1 MIISPWEINFMKK
14 LLVFALILSFTFP
27 VFAQKL
33 EKPSNQ
39 SNQIGQLPVKR
50 VILYSH
56 GVGYFERKGMVAGSE
71 NIELEFNTKQMND
84 VLKSLLVLDLNGGR
98 ISTVNYDSSKPI
110 DKQLEDFSLSLTDSN
125 QRGMSAL
132 IAQMRGAK
140 VEVRAKE
147 IVSGKVVGLEKK
159 RITQNQN
166 ILEQDLLVISTE
178 LGDIRA
184 FDLVEIRGIKILDQK
199 LRNDLEHYLDILNNT
214 HKKDVR
220 NITISAQ
227 GEGQRNIVAGYT
239 IEAPVWKTTYRVVI
253 DSKGK
258 PFLQGWAI
266 VDNEQNEDWE
276 NVQLSLVS
284 GKPVSFT
291 QDIQA
296 IKYRVRPEVPL
307 PEDDE
312 PALRPQIYEE
322 TIDKNNPEPEEGSLD
337 AGVEGGIEGGVA
349 GGVAGGVIAGSVGN
363 SYAPPPPPRPL
374 TENLELSTSSVAV
387 GRNIGELFEYKVDH
401 PVTIKRNS
409 SALIPI
415 ISTKIEGERIAIF
428 NEDNEI
434 RNPMSGVL
442 IHNTTNLTLENGPL
456 TVFEQ
461 ETYAGES
468 LISRMKPDE
477 KRFLTYAADLSCFI
491 SVSNEDKANN
501 VSSVSINK
509 GSFVAYNKQIST
521 KTYNIVNKDN
531 KQKVIYLE
539 HPFKKNW
546 KLVNTPEPAEKT
558 QNYFRFRVTV
568 EPKTTLKFPVVEEN
582 TVETTYYISSFTPE
596 DVEFFYKGRHISDE
610 IKQALERILDIKN
623 KIYETDQ
630 ALVAKNR
637 QISEISAEQARLRTN
652 LETISK
658 TADDKTLMNRYI
670 QKFKTG
676 EDEIERLQAEIK
688 KITADKAN
696 LYVEMNKQIEAIS
709 FNVKK

>member
-1 MIISPWEINFMKK
+1 MKR

-33 EKPSNQ
+33 EKPSTS

-56 GVGYFERKGMVAGSE
+56 GVGYFERKGLVSGSE

-98 ISTVNYDSSKPI
+98 ISTVNYDSSKPL

-147 IVSGKVVGLEKK
+147 IVIGKVVGLEKK

-166 ILEQDLLVISTE
+166 ILEQDLLVIATD

-214 HKKDVR
+214 HKKDAR

-276 NVQLSLVS
+276 NVELSLVS

-291 QDIQA
+291 QNIQA

-307 PEDDE
+307 PEDNE
-312 PALRPQIYEE
+312 PPLKPQIYEE
-322 TIDKNNPEPEEGSLD
+322 AIDKNNPEPEEEGY
-337 AGVEGGIEGGVA
+337 EGGVEGGVA
-349 GGVAGGVIAGSVGN
+349 GGVAGGVIGGVMGGSGPGN
-363 SYAPPPPPRPL
+363 PYVPPPPPRPL
-374 TENLELSTSSVAV
+374 TENLESSTSSVAV

-428 NEDNEI
+428 NEDNDI

-491 SVSNEDKANN
+491 SVSNEDKVDN

-509 GSFVAYNKQIST
+509 GTFVAYNKQIST

-539 HPFKKNW
+539 HPFKRNW
-546 KLVNTPEPAEKT
+546 KLVNTPEPAEQT

-582 TVETTYYISSFTPE
+582 TLETTYYISRFTPE
-596 DVEFFYKGRHISDE
+596 DIEFFFKGKHINDE
-610 IKQALERILDIKN
+610 IKQALEQILATKN
-623 KIYETDQ
+623 KIYEIDQ
-630 ALVAKNR
+630 ELATKNR
-637 QISEISAEQARLRTN
+637 QISEINSEQARLRTN

-658 TADDKTLMNRYI
+658 TADDKTLLNRYI

-688 KITADKAN
+688 KITADRAN
-696 LYVEMNKQIEAIS
+696 LYTEMNKQIEAIS